1 MDKNKKYNKLFHIWL
16 INLTGLVCLIIIV
29 GGLTRLTDSGLSITA
44 WELFSGIL
52 PPMSQE
58 SWIKYYDSYK
68 KIPQYFLLN
77 NSMTLEEFKVIF
89 LWEYAHRLLARVI
102 GLFFLIPFL
111 FFIFTNFLKKEII
124 LKLTYVFIL
133 ILIQGLMGWYMVQ
146 SGLIENITVSHY
158 RLSIHLFIAFTILTS
173 LIWILLNSI
182 NKTNKFF
189 FQLNTSH
196 FILKFLL
203 FLLFVQIIL
212 GAFVSGLDAGKIY
225 QTWPLM
231 NGNFFPDDIPIN
243 YFFNFNEPS
252 FVQFLHRNV
261 AYFIFFVSVY
271 LGINI
276 YKLDNR
282 ELFRNYLF
290 YFLIILTQ
298 IVLGVLVLI
307 SGVNI
312 FFASMH
318 QISSIFLV
326 VATINLYYRS
336 IST

>member
-1 MDKNKKYNKLFHIWL
+1 
-16 INLTGLVCLIIIV
+16 
-29 GGLTRLTDSGLSITA
+29 
-44 WELFSGIL
+44 
-52 PPMSQE
+52 
-58 SWIKYYDSYK
+58 
-68 KIPQYFLLN
+68 
-77 NSMTLEEFKVIF
+77 
-89 LWEYAHRLLARVI
+89 
-102 GLFFLIPFL
+102 
-111 FFIFTNFLKKEII
+111 
-124 LKLTYVFIL
+124 
-133 ILIQGLMGWYMVQ
+133 MVQ

-243 YFFNFNEPS
+243 YFFNFNDPS